1 MWFVLSPV
9 LKTEGYPISGSEL
22 SVKQR
27 QRTPQQSC
35 GASKALPHQD
45 RNRSADISLRHISC
59 TYPRCRAAGYHDEMS
74 MVVLESGSGQYPK
87 GLVPILEVSFKR
99 SEP

>member
-22 SVKQR
+22 SMR
-27 QRTPQQSC
+27 
-35 GASKALPHQD
+35 
-45 RNRSADISLRHISC
+45 
-59 TYPRCRAAGYHDEMS
+59 

-87 GLVPILEVSFKR
+87 GLVAILEVSFKL

>member
-22 SVKQR
+22 S
-27 QRTPQQSC
+27 
-35 GASKALPHQD
+35 
-45 RNRSADISLRHISC
+45 
-59 TYPRCRAAGYHDEMS
+59 MS
-74 MVVLESGSGQYPK
+74 MVVLESGSRA
-87 GLVPILEVSFKR
+87 VSEKAGANSGSELQI